1 MIQQKLKELGLT
13 EKEISVYLSVLQ
25 HQKILPARVSTLTS
39 INRPTVYAVAKELIK
54 KGLITEDKAGK
65 AMYLVSSGEKSLENL
80 IKSKERK
87 LEKLKQD
94 LPNIIYDLGQLPK
107 HGKYSVP
114 KIRFIEENQ
123 LKDFL
128 INESHTWAK
137 SVLDSDNTWWGFQD
151 HTLLEKYQDWADHFW
166 NSFSKDITLNL
177 LTNEKPIETEVM
189 SKKPYKYQRN
199 VKYWKDSSDFTA
211 THVVA
216 GDYILMIM
224 TKERPHYLIEIHDRT
239 MADNLRKLFKAVW
252 KLV

>member
-1 MIQQKLKELGLT
+1 MLSEKLKEIGLT
-13 EKEISVYLSVLQ
+13 DKETSVYLCVLEY
-25 HQKILPARVSTLTS
+25 QKILPAKVSSLTG
-39 INRPTVYAVAKELIK
+39 INRPTVYSVAKELAK
-54 KGLITEDKAGK
+54 KGLIAEDQAGK
-65 AMYLVSSGEKSLENL
+65 AKYLVSLGVKSLENFVN
-80 IKSKERK
+80 IKELNVR
-87 LEKLKQD
+87 KLKQEV
-94 LPNIIYDLGQLPK
+94 LEIISELNKLPK
-107 HGKYSVP
+107 KGKYSVP
-114 KIRFIEENQ
+114 KIRFIEEDR

-137 SVLDSDNTWWGFQD
+137 SVLDTDNTWWGFQD
-151 HTLLEKYQDWADHFW
+151 HTLLENYQGWADHFW

-224 TKERPHYLIEIHDRT
+224 TRERPHYLIEIHDRT

-252 KLV
+252 KLI